1 MKQAVL
7 SLFPHVGLTVVGM
20 LLFLAVFTGWAAW
33 AFSRKRQAEF
43 DRVSR
48 LPLED

>member
-20 LLFLAVFTGWAAW
+20 LLFLGVFCGWCAW
-33 AFSRKRQAEF
+33 AFSRKRKDAF
-43 DRVSR
+43 DAASR

>member
-7 SLFPHVGLTVVGM
+7 ALFPHMGLAIVGM
-20 LLFLAVFTGWAAW
+20 LLFLAVFTGWAVW
-33 AFSRKRQAEF
+33 TFSRKRQADF
-43 DRVSR
+43 DRASR

>member
-7 SLFPHVGLTVVGM
+7 SLFPHVGMTIVGM
-20 LLFLAVFTGWAAW
+20 LLFIAVFSGWAAW
-33 AFSRKRQAEF
+33 AFSRKRRAEF
-43 DRVSR
+43 DRASR